1 MDRFGNTRDIVG
13 VPSWRWVVMWAVL
26 VGIILAGM
34 FGILPRPTK
43 DIFLVCAVG
52 LAAAVYLLSCTHA
65 LLPHKHNTICKI
77 SRETADHFLAYVT
90 KGEMKAMRRARGRG
104 AASKGLT
111 GSQGVPSST
120 MLSIDLARQSLGQCL
135 GQGKEGRVFAV
146 SHPQARSLHTL
157 KELVN
162 TNTANHE
169 LEVHQELSNNPEMH
183 PYVTRLYT
191 HKCTPTGDLDPCN
204 TTKRK
209 QPKQGV
215 CYGLMERATMDLKD
229 FLTSENSPFVQGALP
244 GSHFDSLC
252 TLLGQVLMG
261 LHVAQTEHQFTHNDL
276 HWENV
281 LVHKHGDDDDAQLD
295 DMYRCKLY
303 DFGYARTEQLQ
314 RQKLSKSQAYM
325 RNFNSGYDLCELFAY
340 VLHGVRE
347 KSVPLAKA
355 ERAQFETLC
364 ENIAPEI
371 IKAASRNNLRPKPSN
386 TTAVSPRTALGEM
399 SRRVELP
406 RRLLEANKPTNPNK
420 ADPNTKRNAKLRRS
434 RRLRSR
440 TRPWTRARARAAAR
454 SMR

>member
-1 MDRFGNTRDIVG
+1 MRTTGYGRHSRFPIAPARHRLDAIRLPPNDRDPLGM
-13 VPSWRWVVMWAVL
+13 PSWRWVVMWAAL
-26 VGIILAGM
+26 VGIVLAGM
-34 FGILPRPTK
+34 FGFLPRPTK
-43 DIFLVCAVG
+43 ETSLLWVTAVVVG
-52 LAAAVYLLSCTHA
+52 VAAAVYLRRERIA
-65 LLPHKHNTICKI
+65 IAIKHLQTNT
-77 SRETADHFLAYVT
+77 
-90 KGEMKAMRRARGRG
+90 
-104 AASKGLT
+104 
-111 GSQGVPSST
+111 ST
-120 MLSIDLARQSLGQCL
+120 MLSIDLIDLARQSLGRCL

-146 SHPQARSLHTL
+146 SRANHPQAMSSRTL

-162 TNTANHE
+162 TEVAKHE

-183 PYVTRLYT
+183 SYVTRLYT
-191 HKCTPTGDLDPCN
+191 HKCGPTGDLDPCN
-204 TTKRK
+204 TTKRQ

-229 FLTSENSPFVQGALP
+229 FLTSEKSPFVQGALP
-244 GSHFDSLC
+244 GPRFDSLC
-252 TLLGQVLMG
+252 TLLGQVLKG
-261 LHVAQTEHQFTHNDL
+261 LQVAQAEHQFTHNDL

-281 LVHKHGDDDDAQLD
+281 LVHSHGDDGAAQLD

-340 VLHGVRE
+340 VLDGVRE

-364 ENIAPEI
+364 EHIAPEI
-371 IKAASRNNLRPKPSN
+371 IKAANRYNLRPKPSN

-406 RRLLEANKPTNPNK
+406 RRLLEANKPTKPNNAGPK
-420 ADPNTKRNAKLRRS
+420 TNKPKRNVTLRRS

-440 TRPWTRARARAAAR
+440 TRPWTRARARAIAQLEG
-454 SMR
+454 